1 MKKYLLSIMIMIM
14 LICTLPIWSE
24 DIKTVSDAEGLCA
37 SISADLFLHDYDS
50 VVEKIRLNSA
60 ISESDLKQLRL
71 MIETNLSVAEK
82 NYGLC
87 VGFEKLDNITVGKSL
102 VKIITLQKFTK
113 YAIKWEIVFYNSG
126 VSWKIVNIWFD
137 DKIVD
142 LLKN

>member
-1 MKKYLLSIMIMIM
+1 
-14 LICTLPIWSE
+14 
-24 DIKTVSDAEGLCA
+24 
-37 SISADLFLHDYDS
+37 
-50 VVEKIRLNSA
+50 
-60 ISESDLKQLRL
+60 

-87 VGFEKLDNITVGKSL
+87 VGFEKLDNITVWKSL